1 MTNFLGTFKLLY
13 TAKEGIS
20 KMDDSSEK
28 SALLKQR
35 QRVGKYEFKIH
46 GDRRIRS
53 RTYLILETIQWK
65 LSHEQIRGQNSC

>member
-35 QRVGKYEFKIH
+35 DKE
-46 GDRRIRS
+46 
-53 RTYLILETIQWK
+53 LENMRLKFI
-65 LSHEQIRGQNSC
+65 